1 MTDTYEAR
9 GPHLPDVLTR
19 QSAWVYLFV
28 GAALVHI
35 AVAWIDWSGR
45 GPIAP
50 PQDLVSLLWVQ
61 ADAALIS
68 LFGAALFVRH
78 PDARKSMPFLAF
90 GLGLL
95 ALGPLLQLVDAPV
108 TQFIDSIAPSD
119 AEFIGLSPA
128 VVAYHVFTSLIGVAG
143 LLYVGAGLADAR
155 IRPTRGA
162 ERAVL
167 SLLVVI
173 GILIAAWQL
182 LAVGG
187 AQAPASPYEWVL
199 VGIGLVL
206 SLMSTL
212 AWAYLVAVV
221 FGGWLTGEEPR
232 TGWRLA
238 LVASF
243 IGLILPVVST
253 ILIVI
258 GTLFQSASSPLFPL
272 FGLVGLA
279 GIVGWILWLAAFA
292 VGLPA
297 GSAATG
303 DRSEATPPGSEAG

>member
-19 QSAWVYLFV
+19 QSPWVYLFV
-28 GAALVHI
+28 GAALVHV

-50 PQDLVSLLWVQ
+50 PQDLVSLLWVR

-95 ALGPLLQLVDAPV
+95 ALGPLLRLVDAPV
-108 TQFIDSIAPSD
+108 TQFIDSLAPSD

-128 VVAYHVFTSLIGVAG
+128 VVAYHVLTSLIGVAG

-155 IRPTRGA
+155 TRPRRSVERG
-162 ERAVL
+162 VL

-173 GILIAAWQL
+173 GILTVSWQL
-182 LAVGG
+182 LPIGG
-187 AQAPASPYEWVL
+187 AQTPVSPYEWVL

-206 SLMSTL
+206 SLLSTL
-212 AWAYLVAVV
+212 AWAYLIAVL
-221 FGGWLTGEEPR
+221 FGGWVTGEQPPS
-232 TGWRLA
+232 GWRLA
-238 LVASF
+238 LIAGL
-243 IGLILPVVST
+243 IGGLILPVVST
-253 ILIVI
+253 ILILLA
-258 GTLFQSASSPLFPL
+258 TLLQPIPSGFVPLY
-272 FGLVGLA
+272 GLA
-279 GIVGWILWLAAFA
+279 GTIGWVLWLAAFA

-297 GSAATG
+297 GSSATV
-303 DRSEATPPGSEAG
+303 DPPEATPPGSEAG

>member
-1 MTDTYEAR
+1 
-9 GPHLPDVLTR
+9 LPDVLTR
-19 QSAWVYLFV
+19 QSRWVYLFV
-28 GAALVHI
+28 GAALVHV
-35 AVAWIDWSGR
+35 AVAWLDWAGR
-45 GPIAP
+45 GPLAP
-50 PQDLVSLLWVQ
+50 PQDLLSLLSERVN
-61 ADAALIS
+61 DALIS

-78 PDARKSMPFLAF
+78 PDARRSMPFLAF

-95 ALGPLLQLVDAPV
+95 ALGPLLQLVDTPI

-143 LLYVGAGLADAR
+143 VLYVGAGLGDAR
-155 IRPTRGA
+155 TRPRRSV
-162 ERAVL
+162 ERSVL

-173 GILIAAWQL
+173 GILTVAWGL
-182 LAVGG
+182 LPIGG

-199 VGIGLVL
+199 IGIGLVL
-206 SLMSTL
+206 SLLSTL
-212 AWAYLVAVV
+212 AWAYLIAVV

-238 LVASF
+238 LVAGL

-258 GTLFQSASSPLFPL
+258 GTLFQPVSSSFFPV
-272 FGLVGLA
+272 FGVA
-279 GIVGWILWLAAFA
+279 GTAGWILWLAAFA

-297 GSAATG
+297 GSPVTA
-303 DRSEATPPGSEAG
+303 DPPEATPPGSEAG